1 MGLSLV
7 LEGEV
12 GHCSPQK
19 ELHDDGG
26 HVTVDGQLNPVV
38 FQYGLGSQH
47 RGVPTPLT
55 RRQFKAGDVAA
66 PAQASKQTETLA
78 EPHKE
83 AKRKRCVSGGVYV
96 PCIYPHAR

>member
-1 MGLSLV
+1 MGLLV
-7 LEGEV
+7 LEGKV

-26 HVTVDGQLNPVV
+26 HVTVDGQLNTVV
-38 FQYGLGSQH
+38 FQYGLGSHH
-47 RGVPTPLT
+47 RGVPTPLA

-66 PAQASKQTETLA
+66 PAQASKQMETFA

-83 AKRKRCVSGGVYV
+83 KKKRCVSGGVYV
-96 PCIYPHAR
+96 PCIYTHAR